1 MNHKKLIKYSMGFL
15 LGAVFLLS
23 ACRTKSGNPYL
34 TEEYI
39 SERETAQNELN
50 LIETS
55 EIPTMDTVMQ
65 RDRISGKVM
74 NNVFEG
80 LYRQGENGE
89 LLLGMAAEEPEIS
102 EDGLTYIFPIKEE
115 ALWSNGDP
123 VTAHDFVFSW
133 RRLVDPETGALGSH
147 LIEEVVQNATEI
159 IHGELNVT
167 DLGVE
172 ALDAKTLKVT
182 LEHPVT
188 YFKNLL
194 TLPVFFPQNES
205 FVEEMGE
212 NYATSG
218 ETLVYNGPFT
228 LNEWDGIGLSWVYQR
243 NDQYWD
249 RDAVKL
255 NTINVDVVKETSTA
269 VNLYKNNAVDQVA
282 LTGNYIEQEKNHPE
296 LKNTPTSAVYYLKF
310 NQERDGEA
318 TPLANKNIRTGI
330 AKAIDKSGFIA
341 QVLKNGSIPA
351 DGLVPEGFAFS
362 PDAEKDFRKQNG
374 HLLTYQ
380 IDEAREA
387 FQRGLDELG
396 VESVTLEIIGDDTQ
410 IGRESLVYLQDS
422 LMEALPDLVINI
434 SNQSFYERLNA
445 DEEQDYDIQLAGW
458 GADFADPINFLELFT
473 THNGNNKTGFSSE
486 QYDTLI
492 ETAEYSEVSE
502 SERWNMLLEAERLLM
517 EEAVIAPI
525 YQEYKT
531 VLQKDHIDGVISHSV
546 GPEQTYKW
554 ARKAK

>member
-1 MNHKKLIKYSMGFL
+1 MNHKKLLKYGMGVLFGTML
-15 LGAVFLLS
+15 LLT
-23 ACRTKSGNPYL
+23 ACQTKTGNPYL

-65 RDRISGKVM
+65 RDRISANVM

-102 EDGLTYIFPIKEE
+102 EDGLTYVFPIKEE

-123 VTAHDFVFSW
+123 VTAYDFVFSW
-133 RRLVDPETGALGSH
+133 RRLADPKINALGNH

-159 IHGELNVT
+159 IDGELEVT
-167 DLGVE
+167 ELGVE
-172 ALDAKTLKVT
+172 ALDDKTLKVT
-182 LEHPVT
+182 LANPIT

-205 FVEEMGE
+205 FVNEMGG

-218 ETLVYNGPFT
+218 ETLIYNGPFT
-228 LNEWDGIGLSWVYQR
+228 LNEWDGIGLSWVYER

-249 RDAVKL
+249 REAVKL

-269 VNLYKNNAVDQVA
+269 VNLYKNDAVDQVT

-296 LKNTPTSAVYYLKF
+296 LENIPTSAVYYLKL

-330 AKAIDKSGFIA
+330 AKAIDKTGFID
-341 QVLKNGSIPA
+341 QVLKNGSTPA

-362 PDAEKDFRKQNG
+362 PETEKDFRKQNG
-374 HLLTYQ
+374 HLLTYH

-387 FQRGLDELG
+387 FQHGLNELG
-396 VESVTLEIIGDDTQ
+396 VESITLEIIGDDTQ
-410 IGRESLVYLQDS
+410 IGRESLVYLQDN
-422 LMEALPDLVINI
+422 LMDILPDLTINI
-434 SNQSFYERLNA
+434 SNQPFYARLDA
-445 DEEQDYDIQLAGW
+445 DEKQDYDIQLAGW
-458 GADFADPINFLELFT
+458 GADIADPINFLELFT
-473 THNGNNKTGFSSE
+473 THSGNNRTGFSSE
-486 QYDTLI
+486 QYDSLI
-492 ETAEYSEVSE
+492 ETAEYTEVSDT
-502 SERWNMLLEAERLLM
+502 ERWNMLLEAERLLM

-531 VLQKDHIDGVISHSV
+531 VLQKAHIDGMVSHSV

-554 ARKAK
+554 ANKSK